1 MEIDLDLQ
9 SAHMHSNHVA
19 ALRDI
24 VGDRGILSG
33 SDISSY
39 EQGARFDQ
47 GKAAFVLRPGST
59 AELSEA
65 VAYCVRNSIHLVPQA
80 GNTGVV
86 SASTPDASGTQAI
99 LSVDRLNKLIE
110 LDRDNRSV
118 RVGAGVLL
126 SDLNAAL
133 EPDGLFFPID
143 LGSNP
148 RIGGMVATNTG
159 GARFL
164 KYGDVRRN
172 VLGLTVVLAD
182 SEGTI
187 LKCGRGLR
195 KDNTGVDWKQ
205 IFIGTS
211 GFFGIVTECILNV
224 ERLPQETATALLV
237 PSGSQQVMALLRALE
252 DRFGS
257 DLTAF
262 EGMSGNSIR
271 AALDHV
277 PSLRNPFPKGDV
289 PDYVILLELSRSK
302 PPREGGEPL
311 GAELESALGD
321 IWELDE
327 PLLADAFL
335 GPAQETWA
343 LRHAISE
350 GVKIM
355 GVLVAFDLAF
365 RRGDVMA
372 FCDRVKAEL
381 PTRFPDVGAYEFGHV
396 ADGGIHFNL
405 VARRDSDSARD
416 PQFERNLREWVYDIA
431 VNEYGGSFS
440 AEHGIG
446 RKNQMFYKKYT
457 PEMMRQMA
465 GRLKEILS
473 PGALGTVRLD

>member
-1 MEIDLDLQ
+1 MDPQ
-9 SAHMHSNHVA
+9 SAHLHTNHVV
-19 ALRDI
+19 ALTDI

-33 SDISSY
+33 SETEAY
-39 EQGARFDQ
+39 EQGARFDK

-59 AELSEA
+59 DELSEA
-65 VAYCVRNSIHLVPQA
+65 VAYSVRNNIHLVPQA

-126 SDLNAAL
+126 SDLNTAL

-143 LGSNP
+143 LGSDP

-182 SEGTI
+182 TEGTV
-187 LKCGRGLR
+187 LKFGRGLR

-211 GFFGIVTECILNV
+211 GFFGVVTECILNV
-224 ERLPQETATALLV
+224 ERLPRETATAFLV
-237 PSGSQQVMALLRALE
+237 PAGSQQVMPLLRALE

-262 EGMSGNSIR
+262 EGMSGSSIR
-271 AALDHV
+271 AALEHV
-277 PSLRNPFPKGDV
+277 PSLRNPFPKGEV
-289 PDYVILLELSRSK
+289 PDYVILLELSRSR
-302 PPREGGEPL
+302 PARDGGEPL
-311 GAELESALGD
+311 DAELESALAE
-321 IWELDE
+321 IWELSE
-327 PLLADAFL
+327 PLLSDAFI
-335 GPAQETWA
+335 GPAQEMWA

-350 GVKIM
+350 GVKVL

-381 PTRFPDVGAYEFGHV
+381 PARFPDVGAYEFGHV

-405 VARRDSDSARD
+405 VARNDSDSAGD
-416 PQFERNLREWVYDIA
+416 PQFERSLREWVYDIA
-431 VNEYGGSFS
+431 VNDYGGSFS

-446 RKNQMFYKKYT
+446 RNNQTFYNKFT
-457 PEMMRQMA
+457 PETTRRMA
-465 GRLKEILS
+465 GRLKEIIS
-473 PGALGTVRLD
+473 PGGLGTVRLD